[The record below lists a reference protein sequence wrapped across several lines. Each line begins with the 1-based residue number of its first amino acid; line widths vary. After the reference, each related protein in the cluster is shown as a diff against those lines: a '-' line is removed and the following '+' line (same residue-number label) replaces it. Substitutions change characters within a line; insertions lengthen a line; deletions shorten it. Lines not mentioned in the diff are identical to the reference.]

1 MAEKESNRKE
11 RKQQL
16 TIWLKPSLIERIESL
31 READNCESK
40 SEFIEKA
47 LEFYMGYLS
56 SKENRYYLPN
66 VLTSTI
72 KSIVGESTNRQNTIL
87 FKMAVEMN
95 MMMNIL
101 ASEFNLEE
109 SMLAELRGYS
119 VEQVKRSNGLL
130 TFDDVVRS
138 LK

>member
-31 READNCESK
+31 RQADNCESK

>member
-31 READNCESK
+31 RQADNCESK

-47 LEFYMGYLS
+47 LEFYIGYLS
-56 SKENRYYLPN
+56 SKENRYYLPI

>member
-31 READNCESK
+31 RQADNCESK

-72 KSIVGESTNRQNTIL
+72 KSIVGESSNRQNTIL
-87 FKMAVEMN
+87 FKMVVEMN

-101 ASEFNLEE
+101 ASEFKLEE
-109 SMLAELRGYS
+109 SMLAELRGYC
-119 VEQVKRSNGLL
+119 VEQVKRSNGLI